1 VESQGQTNKT
11 FHLLHDV
18 FTICIYTLLNHSS
31 KHCKIRRNKTR
42 VLPWIKTAVSFLATI
57 TRIKYRYWQLSI

>member
-1 VESQGQTNKT
+1 
-11 FHLLHDV
+11 
-18 FTICIYTLLNHSS
+18 
-31 KHCKIRRNKTR
+31 